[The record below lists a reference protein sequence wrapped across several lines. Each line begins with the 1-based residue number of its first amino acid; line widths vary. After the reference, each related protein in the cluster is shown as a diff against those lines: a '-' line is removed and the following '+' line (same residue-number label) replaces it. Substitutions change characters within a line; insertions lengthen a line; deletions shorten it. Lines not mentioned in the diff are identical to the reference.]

1 MKRNFMRRSLKT
13 VEWIWLVIAILSLE
27 TVFSHWN
34 DNRQKAYIFT
44 IFSFLGIF
52 MFLLRRIQRKN
63 LESPFASKRDGP
75 GKP

>member
-27 TVFSHWN
+27 TVFSNWN

-63 LESPFASKRDGP
+63 LESPFVSKRDGP